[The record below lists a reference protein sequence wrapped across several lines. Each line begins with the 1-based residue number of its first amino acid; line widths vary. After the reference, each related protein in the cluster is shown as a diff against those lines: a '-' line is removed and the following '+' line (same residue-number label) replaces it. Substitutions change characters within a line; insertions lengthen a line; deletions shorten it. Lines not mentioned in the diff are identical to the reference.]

1 MASRP
6 SNFAFS
12 IVIGVH
18 IFKNNGIVAIVA
30 VRLQGCKLVH
40 DTQRGL
46 DGPGINHIEDRE
58 TRKTTE
64 NNAIALTTLKQTE
77 TNRETGSQVQ
87 GAGQSRFQG
96 EPATSSRA
104 NFARDDVLESKS
116 QS

>member
-1 MASRP
+1 MTSRL

-18 IFKNNGIVAIVA
+18 IFKNNGIAIVA

-46 DGPGINHIEDRE
+46 DGRGINHVEDRE

-87 GAGQSRFQG
+87 GAGQSCFQG

-116 QS
+116 RS